1 MHIFLILLTIFLLLL
16 FLVGLINPRWV
27 PLKGGKT
34 RKKVLLYYGLSLFV
48 CLIFVGITNP
58 EDTLEKE
65 QTKDNIKESISIES
79 ASNKNPSKVIGFAS
93 EMTEEEFFILLKKD
107 DRYKECIEISDRVSK
122 YKKNKNWIIET
133 TKYLADKCYKWDED
147 RGERQLRTLLSE
159 LRANKWNYTEERHEM
174 YDSQFKGFGKKIIRR
189 IYIKIF
195 EDNHFNHISEF
206 LPIDKEN
213 LLDFFIRKNFKYSK
227 IFSEEGDY
235 KQIIFSQK
243 EDISEP
249 NFWVGWDEKS
259 QKVVSMSIP
268 FAYLEWGEKN
278 KEDEYYEAF
287 SNAFSEPY
295 NFSMQVIE
303 KFESNDLR
311 NYLYQRIENIKN
323 YSSEEFRGYLDKFS
337 FDVLWFHQKF
347 SHDEYSVSVASGL
360 NIIQMFIETKEST
373 NLYRVYRD
381 LMRKY
386 IYGLEE
392 KQ

>member
-27 PLKGGKT
+27 PLKGGRT

-65 QTKDNIKESISIES
+65 QTKDNIEESISIET
-79 ASNKNPSKVIGFAS
+79 ASNKKSSEVIAFAS
-93 EMTEEEFFILLKKD
+93 DMTEEEFFTLLKKD
-107 DRYKECIEISDRVSK
+107 NRYKECIEIADRVSK

-147 RGERQLRTLLSE
+147 RGERQLRNLLSE

-174 YDSQFKGFGKKIIRR
+174 YDSQFKGFGKKIIRK
-189 IYIKIF
+189 IYIEIL
-195 EDNHFNHISEF
+195 EDNLFGFSEF
-206 LPIDKEN
+206 LPINKDN
-213 LLDFFIRKNFKYSK
+213 LLDFFTRNDFIYSK
-227 IFSEEGDY
+227 DFSEEGDY
-235 KQIIFSQK
+235 KQQIYSQK
-243 EDISEP
+243 EDFSDP
-249 NFWVGWDEKS
+249 NIWVGWDDKS

-268 FAYLEWGEKN
+268 LAYLEWGKKN

-287 SNAFSEPY
+287 SNAVSEPY

-323 YSSEEFRGYLDKFS
+323 YSSEEFRGYLDKS
-337 FDVLWFHQKF
+337 SYDLLSFHQKF

-373 NLYRVYRD
+373 NLHRVYWD
-381 LMRKY
+381 LIRKY
-386 IYGLEE
+386 I
-392 KQ
+392 